1 MADVEHHVSWQKNLA
16 ARLPPGSSFR
26 LEMAHNGNG
35 NIMDATLGAGGD
47 LVCVPEEAV
56 YYEYL
61 PDPPH
66 EVKKPINTGVDQW
79 PTWAQQYQ
87 WQPNCTLSSRDP
99 LTQWFAVPAN
109 RDEFSHI
116 SHTFTHLNQNNITYA
131 DAYREIKF
139 NQDWLKQI
147 GIDQARYYSGK
158 GLVPPQI
165 TGLYN
170 ADALKAWLDAGLD
183 NAVGDNT
190 RPMTRN
196 PDNAYW
202 PLITNVDR
210 NGYDG
215 VTIIPRYATRIY
227 YNCHTHACNFKE
239 WQDTSAGTGNFNELL
254 RVEKEAVMRNLLA
267 LQSDPYMF
275 HQANMYYTGVESITI
290 GDQTGQMSLVTA
302 WTETVL
308 QELMRLT
315 NWPVISM
322 TQDLVAEYFR
332 DRKTVDD
339 CNPQLSYGY
348 SDDGKAINKVI
359 VTANGNS
366 CSRPVPVTLPSG
378 SASASGGSTSND
390 KVGTEPPIEWVT
402 LNGSP
407 VTLTLASPVTVS
419 QGSSPTVE

>member
-1 MADVEHHVSWQKNLA
+1 
-16 ARLPPGSSFR
+16 
-26 LEMAHNGNG
+26 
-35 NIMDATLGAGGD
+35 
-47 LVCVPEEAV
+47 
-56 YYEYL
+56 
-61 PDPPH
+61 
-66 EVKKPINTGVDQW
+66 
-79 PTWAQQYQ
+79 
-87 WQPNCTLSSRDP
+87 
-99 LTQWFAVPAN
+99 
-109 RDEFSHI
+109 
-116 SHTFTHLNQNNITYA
+116 
-131 DAYREIKF
+131 
-139 NQDWLKQI
+139 
-147 GIDQARYYSGK
+147 
-158 GLVPPQI
+158 
-165 TGLYN
+165 
-170 ADALKAWLDAGLD
+170 
-183 NAVGDNT
+183 
-190 RPMTRN
+190 
-196 PDNAYW
+196 
-202 PLITNVDR
+202 
-210 NGYDG
+210 
-215 VTIIPRYATRIY
+215 
-227 YNCHTHACNFKE
+227 
-239 WQDTSAGTGNFNELL
+239 
-254 RVEKEAVMRNLLA
+254 
-267 LQSDPYMF
+267 
-275 HQANMYYTGVESITI
+275 MYYTGVESITI